1 MQLQLQLQL
10 LEISQI
16 DAVSMLHSPGFA
28 PPDLACALITT
39 EPLVVASPEHHALAA
54 AAKPALPNVLAEP
67 LEIFPHR
74 VVPPLHEAIFG
85 ADHADV

>member
-1 MQLQLQLQL
+1 MQLQLQL

-54 AAKPALPNVLAEP
+54 AAKPALPKVLAVP
-67 LEIFPHR
+67 LEIFPR
-74 VVPPLHEAIFG
+74 RIGPSVHEAIFG
-85 ADHADV
+85 ADHAAV